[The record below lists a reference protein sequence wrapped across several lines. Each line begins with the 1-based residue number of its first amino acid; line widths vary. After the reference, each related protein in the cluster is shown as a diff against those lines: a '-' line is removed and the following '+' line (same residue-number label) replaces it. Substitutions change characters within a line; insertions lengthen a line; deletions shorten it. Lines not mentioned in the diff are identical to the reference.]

1 MGFVGIKIENPGIF
15 IPKKSPNPGIFI
27 PQKSKNPEIWDP
39 GKIPSMFR
47 PFPEKFL
54 SFLCLF
60 NLHNFLYNHPIP
72 FPIFT
77 KKIDVARP
85 LLHEGRKA
93 RVNKIYLS
101 PPLYDTPTR
110 PHNLEISFQ
119 FLQAFNSLF
128 LAKKETAK
136 NAEFTRAIFAT
147 FQPTPCPKDQL
158 FSYLC
163 PTSPKNLIFSIK
175 LVACESNEGL
185 TVSLG

>member
-1 MGFVGIKIENPGIF
+1 MFQSQGWDFCGIKNPVILWFIGIKNRGF
-15 IPKKSPNPGIFI
+15 IPHKSRNPEIFI
-27 PQKSKNPEIWDP
+27 PQKSR
-39 GKIPSMFR
+39 KIPFNFR

-101 PPLYDTPTR
+101 PALYDTPTR
-110 PHNLEISFQ
+110 PHNLEISFT

-136 NAEFTRAIFAT
+136 NAEFTRATRNFRIIST
-147 FQPTPCPKDQL
+147 
-158 FSYLC
+158 
-163 PTSPKNLIFSIK
+163 N
-175 LVACESNEGL
+175 
-185 TVSLG
+185 TVSVWATLFIFLPGPSQKPHFQH

>member
-1 MGFVGIKIENPGIF
+1 MGFVSIKIENPG
-15 IPKKSPNPGIFI
+15 KI

-39 GKIPSMFR
+39 GKIPSKFR

-119 FLQAFNSLF
+119 FLQALNSLF

-136 NAEFTRAIFAT
+136 NAEFTRATRNFRHISA
-147 FQPTPCPKDQL
+147 
-158 FSYLC
+158 
-163 PTSPKNLIFSIK
+163 N
-175 LVACESNEGL
+175 
-185 TVSLG
+185 TVSERPTFFIFVPDESQKPHFQH